1 MSDMFDDLTKQ
12 ERIEGHSDKL
22 TGENII
28 SKSSRHN
35 SFLESSSLDLNDL
48 YVGAEK
54 KAFFSIKYV
63 YLFLIIIAIILVI
76 IFFILI
82 YVKS

>member
-1 MSDMFDDLTKQ
+1 MFDDLTKQ

-54 KAFFSIKYV
+54 KVFF
-63 YLFLIIIAIILVI
+63 L
-76 IFFILI
+76 
-82 YVKS
+82 